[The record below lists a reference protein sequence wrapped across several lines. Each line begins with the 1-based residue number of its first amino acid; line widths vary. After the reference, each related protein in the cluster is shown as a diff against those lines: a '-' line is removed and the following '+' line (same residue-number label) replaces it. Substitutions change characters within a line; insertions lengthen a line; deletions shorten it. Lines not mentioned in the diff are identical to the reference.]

1 MVQKFI
7 AFIMLSM
14 LASLVWAQPSVNNK
28 SLQIEGNAEFL
39 NDHII
44 ADRDENY
51 DINGNLSAGI
61 LIVSDVQGLTFR
73 SSFGILRV
81 VQTEAGSMIYVSPNE
96 RELTVFQSE
105 DKSLDINLSDAGIE
119 LEGGEVWKIR
129 IVESEGTKKEGRI
142 ILTDEIRLLENEI
155 ISNREDN
162 RSRAGILAAGIKI
175 YSEMDEFYIEPT
187 DQLWKIQ
194 DGPDFKLLYVDPDI
208 AQLVFSSPGRELLTI
223 DLSEFILESGKI
235 YSGRIE

>member
-7 AFIMLSM
+7 AFMMLSM
-14 LASLVWAQPSVNNK
+14 LANLVWAQPSVNNM
-28 SLQIEGNAEFL
+28 SLKIKGNAELL
-39 NDHII
+39 NDHVI

-61 LIVSDVQGLTFR
+61 LIVSDIQGLMFR

-81 VQTEAGSMIYVSPNE
+81 VQEEAGSMIYVSPNE

-105 DKSLDINLSDAGIE
+105 DKILDINLSDVGIE
-119 LEGGEVWKIR
+119 LEGGEVWKITV
-129 IVESEGTKKEGRI
+129 VESAGKKTEGQIK
-142 ILTDEIRLLENEI
+142 LTDEIRLLENEI
-155 ISNREDN
+155 ISNREEN
-162 RSRAGILAAGIKI
+162 RSRSGILAAGIKI
-175 YSEMDEFYIEPT
+175 YSEMDEYYIEPT

-208 AQLVFSSPGRELLTI
+208 SQIVFSSPGREILTI
-223 DLSEFILESGKI
+223 DLSELILESGKI

>member
-1 MVQKFI
+1 MVQKLI

-61 LIVSDVQGLTFR
+61 FIVSDLQGLVFS

-96 RELTVFQSE
+96 REITVTQSE
-105 DKSLDINLSDAGIE
+105 GKSLDINLSDVGIE
-119 LEGGEVWKIR
+119 LESGEVWEIR
-129 IVESEGTKKEGRI
+129 IVESEGKKTEGQI

-162 RSRAGILAAGIKI
+162 RSQSGILAAGIKI
-175 YSEMDEFYIEPT
+175 YSEMDEFFIEPT

-208 AQLVFSSPGRELLTI
+208 AQIIFSSPGRELLNI
-223 DLSEFILESGKI
+223 DLSDFILESGKI
-235 YSGRIE
+235 YSARIE